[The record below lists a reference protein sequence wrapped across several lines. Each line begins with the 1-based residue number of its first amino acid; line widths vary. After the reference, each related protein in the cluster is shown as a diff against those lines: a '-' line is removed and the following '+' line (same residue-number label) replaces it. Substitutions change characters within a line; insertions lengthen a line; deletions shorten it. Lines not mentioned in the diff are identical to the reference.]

1 MVLASY
7 LLMGGALLL
16 VMWRGLLPGL
26 LCVCLG
32 FLLTRALTAWIAA
45 GTRRLPGAQRNRPAA
60 DAPPRS
66 AQVVAAAVVML
77 MPLALLAAGLA
88 VAQPKPSMYTWHCPM
103 HSYRLQPALL

>member
-1 MVLASY
+1 MAQHQPPALSPEPPPAALTTYTAAPPPLRSVRSGVLLASY

-45 GTRRLPGAQRNRPAA
+45 GARRLPGAQRNRPG
-60 DAPPRS
+60 
-66 AQVVAAAVVML
+66 L
-77 MPLALLAAGLA
+77 MPHPGR
-88 VAQPKPSMYTWHCPM
+88 PRW
-103 HSYRLQPALL
+103 

>member
-45 GTRRLPGAQRNRPAA
+45 GTRRLPGAQRNRQTA

-77 MPLALLAAGLA
+77 MPLALLA
-88 VAQPKPSMYTWHCPM
+88 C
-103 HSYRLQPALL
+103 